1 MRSAPPLLLAVL
13 LLAGCEGRCPF
24 RPDPVEPPPAPPAP
38 AVAPA
43 PTPAPPAPV
52 VEPAPEPPKPVMAP
66 AELKPQP
73 PAPAEPEG
81 PGAAVIAGLSFAG
94 LLFLWLLSALY
105 RRMK

>member
-1 MRSAPPLLLAVL
+1 MRNALPLLVAALVL
-13 LLAGCEGRCPF
+13 VGCEGRCPF

-43 PTPAPPAPV
+43 PAPAPTPV
-52 VEPAPEPPKPVMAP
+52 VEPAPEAPRAVMAP

-105 RRMK
+105 RRMR